1 MNKELTFAQKVLQYN
16 KTLSSIQLNLP
27 DGFRIINPFAGNSK
41 ELVQDITT
49 TFYQKYY
56 NDNKIRYLILGSSPA
71 RRGTAVTGV
80 PFEDALHIQKET
92 GIMIKNFYVNKSS
105 SDFLYDVIEKY
116 GGSKTFYSKFFLNFV
131 FPLGIVKTNSKGN
144 EVNCNFYDSKSLQ
157 EYLQNFIIDS
167 IRTIISF
174 GIDTSVCFCI
184 GSGKNFSILNEINK
198 KYKFFKRII
207 PLEHPRYIMQ
217 YNSKN
222 KEIFLNKYLA
232 ALKNV

>member
-41 ELVQDITT
+41 EMVQDITT

-92 GIMIKNFYVNKSS
+92 GITIKNFYVDKSS

-232 ALKNV
+232 ALKNA

>member
-16 KTLSSIQLNLP
+16 ETLSSVKLNLP
-27 DGFRIINPFAGNSK
+27 DEFRIINPFAGSSK
-41 ELVQDITT
+41 EIVQNITKI
-49 TFYQKYY
+49 FYEKYY
-56 NDNKIRYLILGSSPA
+56 NDNKSRYLILGSSPA

-80 PFEDALHIQKET
+80 PFEDAFHIQKET
-92 GIMIKNFYVNKSS
+92 GIIINNFYVNKSS
-105 SDFLYDVIEKY
+105 SNFLYDVIEKY
-116 GGSKTFYSKFFLNFV
+116 GGIKTFYSKFFLNFV

-144 EVNCNFYDSKSLQ
+144 EVNCNFYDSKNLL
-157 EYLQNFIIDS
+157 EYLQNFIIES

-184 GSGKNFSILNEINK
+184 GSRKNFSILNELNK
-198 KYKFFKRII
+198 KYKFFENII

-222 KEIFLNKYLA
+222 KEIFINKYLA